1 MRETVTI
8 APQVQTETAPQKEKK
23 RIGIFGGTFNPP
35 HIGQL
40 VLAESVGRQ
49 LGLEKVYWMPNAQPV
64 DGTHAS
70 AIAPSYRMQMV
81 HLAITD
87 NAFFDIELLEIR
99 NGGESHTFNTMRELV
114 SLHPENEYYFI
125 LGAEKIKTLATW
137 DHIDELSQLVTFA
150 AGVREGQSTSSDYPV
165 LWFNVPDICVSASEI
180 RTRIRMNQSIN
191 YLVPERVALFMQE
204 YNLYRGFYD

>member
-1 MRETVTI
+1 
-8 APQVQTETAPQKEKK
+8 
-23 RIGIFGGTFNPP
+23 
-35 HIGQL
+35 
-40 VLAESVGRQ
+40 
-49 LGLEKVYWMPNAQPV
+49 MPNAQPV

-165 LWFNVPDICVSASEI
+165 LWFNVPDIRVSASEI